1 MVGLSN
7 EEKQELLRAL
17 DRLTNSQQRRIQ
29 ETILAYARPRRFW
42 RIPDS
47 DLVTEGVLA
56 DLGDRL
62 LTHHAS
68 SRQALSKDRFEYALE
83 ASLIAA
89 GIEAALEKNPTNR
102 GHDITIGG
110 VPVNLKT
117 QANTAIR
124 EDRIHVSKWMELG
137 RGAWDIDFQRQQF
150 LTHLNGYDR
159 IFTMRC
165 LHKEMEHV
173 KYELVE
179 IPKSLLLESATAP
192 IEHMAN
198 SKQSLIPAYVKVR
211 DAAGRIKFELYFD
224 AGGERKL
231 QVKNIRKDLC
241 RVHATWEF
249 GRDIGA

>member
-1 MVGLSN
+1 MGLSDK
-7 EEKQELLRAL
+7 EKQELLRVL
-17 DRLTNSQQRRIQ
+17 DGLTNSQQRRIQ
-29 ETILAYARPRRFW
+29 EAIVAYARSRRFW
-42 RIPDS
+42 RLPDS
-47 DLVTEGVLA
+47 DFVTEGVLD

-62 LTHHAS
+62 LTHHAN

-83 ASLIAA
+83 ASLNAA

-102 GHDITIGG
+102 GHDITIDG

-117 QANTAIR
+117 QANAAIR

-150 LTHLNGYDR
+150 LAHLQGYDR

-165 LHKEMEHV
+165 LSKELEHV
-173 KYELVE
+173 KYEFVE

-198 SKQSLIPAYVKVR
+198 STQSLIPAYVKVR
-211 DAAGRIKFELYFD
+211 DATGGIKFELYFD

-249 GRDIGA
+249 GSEIDA